1 VIQAFTAANAQPSI
15 PRNFTETLVRYPTL
29 HCRIAAGDPHRR
41 NVMCVAEWDSFVV
54 AMQERKLPKIS
65 SLGTIQSQL
74 HQLYKERTISRE
86 QWTEFEFDLH
96 RLEPALPWLS

>member
-1 VIQAFTAANAQPSI
+1 
-15 PRNFTETLVRYPTL
+15 
-29 HCRIAAGDPHRR
+29 
-41 NVMCVAEWDSFVV
+41 MCVAEWDSFVV

-65 SLGTIQSQL
+65 SLGTVQSQL